1 MKKLLAAA
9 TAVVACAIL
18 TAAPAQAHEEGSDID
33 APITGETAVAL
44 AEARAGTAAY
54 LNVSA
59 ALADGYVPVSP
70 CISVPGLGTMG
81 VHYANFGLVDATHD
95 PAQPEVLVYNPDENG
110 RLRLVAVEYMST
122 VPAEFAGGVHFDPP
136 ANGLPFSLHAW
147 VWKHNPSGMFTGFN
161 PSAHC

>member
-9 TAVVACAIL
+9 TALAACVIV
-18 TAAPAQAHEEGSDID
+18 TAAPAQAHEDGGTEAGKV
-33 APITGETAVAL
+33 TGETAVAL
-44 AEARAGTAAY
+44 AAARAGTAAY
-54 LNVSA
+54 QRVDA

-81 VHYANFGLVDATHD
+81 IHYANFGLVDATHD

-122 VPAEFAGGVHFDPP
+122 VPAEFGGGVHFDPP
-136 ANGLPFSLHAW
+136 GNGLPFSLHAW
-147 VWKHNPSGMFTGFN
+147 VWKNNPSGMFAGFN
-161 PSAHC
+161 PTASC